1 VTVQVQLLFFPFSIC
16 YCTPRED
23 SYVGKHTTEF
33 LGLEESIDE
42 KKESFVNSYNYE
54 REHAGIK
61 GRTPVW

>member
-1 VTVQVQLLFFPFSIC
+1 LHSKTRL
-16 YCTPRED
+16 ED

-54 REHAGIK
+54 REHGGIK